1 MDRIDR
7 LNIIDIFEEIE
18 VNGMFLDSFV
28 DWNGVGIFYLLDS
41 YVYGVYGYNNMGI
54 CLVIFVIIFGM
65 GYGIWKNEL
74 LYKMDRIDCFNIMDI
89 LEEIEVNG

>member
-7 LNIIDIFEEIE
+7 LNIMDIFEEIE

-54 CLVIFVIIFGM
+54 C
-65 GYGIWKNEL
+65 
-74 LYKMDRIDCFNIMDI
+74 
-89 LEEIEVNG
+89 